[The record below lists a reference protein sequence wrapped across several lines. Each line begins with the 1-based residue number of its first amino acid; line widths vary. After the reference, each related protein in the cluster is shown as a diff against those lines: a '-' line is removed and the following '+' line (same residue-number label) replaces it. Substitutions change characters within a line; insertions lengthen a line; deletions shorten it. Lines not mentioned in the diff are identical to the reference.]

1 MSATAAR
8 YEADKILA
16 ELPDRI
22 SDAIKPFAL
31 QNPDH
36 PALVQGGVTW
46 SYADLDAIAAS
57 TAITLADYGVRPG
70 DRVMIVSENSLALA
84 ALLLAASEIDAW
96 SVIVNPRLSEREI
109 DLIRDHSGARRVFYT
124 IEVSDNAR
132 QHANRHG
139 AAIVSLNALGTL
151 GIGPLNE
158 QTVPEPVETDSSRQV
173 AALLYTSGTTGNP
186 KGVMLIHR
194 NILFSARVVG
204 AQRGMTSADK
214 AYCVLP
220 ISHIVGYSAIL
231 IASLMFG
238 STVQIVPRY
247 DPAAL
252 VSAIA
257 DDGITMLFGV
267 PATYQRLLEHK
278 AVAGIAKL
286 PRGKLRSLSVA
297 GAPLDLTLKSAVEAE
312 FGLPLLNAYGI
323 TECAPGISGVRAS
336 APRSDNAVGPLIAG
350 IEARL
355 VKPGGGPVAPGEV
368 GELHVRG
375 PNVMR
380 GYYRAPEATA
390 AAIDPEGWFNTG
402 DLARF
407 DGDIMFIVGRT
418 KELIIRSG
426 FNVYPAEV
434 EAVLNEHPA
443 VVQSA
448 VTGRAVTGNEEVVA
462 YVQLL
467 PGSTVKAADLMAH
480 AARQLAPYKRPCEI
494 IVLDALPAGSTGKIL
509 KASPGRGRS
518 RPGNT
523 AGIGNIGR
531 PRGGSI
537 GTQERDRGGDRRRGF
552 YRRRD
557 RQEIRVRRLHSFR
570 RSTAR

>member
-16 ELPDRI
+16 QLPDRI
-22 SDAIKPFAL
+22 SDVIKPFAR
-31 QNPDH
+31 QSPDH
-36 PALVQGGVTW
+36 PALVQDGVTW
-46 SYADLDAIAAS
+46 TYGDLMAIVAS
-57 TAITLADYGVRPG
+57 TAITLADYGIRPG
-70 DRVMIVSENSLALA
+70 DRAMIVSENSLAVA
-84 ALLLAASEIDAW
+84 AILLAASEIDAW

-139 AAIVSLNALGTL
+139 AAVAAIHRLGTL

-158 QTVPEPVETDSSRQV
+158 QTRPEPVEADRSRQV
-173 AALLYTSGTTGNP
+173 AAILYTSGTTGNP
-186 KGVMLIHR
+186 KGVMLTHR
-194 NILFSARVVG
+194 NVLFSARVVG
-204 AQRGMTSADK
+204 SQRGVTPADK

-220 ISHIVGYSAIL
+220 MSHIVGYSAIL

-238 STVQIVPRY
+238 CTVQLVPRY

-257 DDGITMLFGV
+257 DEGITLLFGV

-297 GAPLDLTLKSAVEAE
+297 GAPLDLTLKSEIETE

-323 TECAPGISGVRAS
+323 TECAPGISSVRAS

-355 VKPGGGPVAPGEV
+355 VKPGGGAVAPREV

-390 AAIDPEGWFNTG
+390 AAIDRDGWFNTG

-407 DGDIMFIVGRT
+407 DGDILFIVGRT

-448 VTGRAVTGNEEVVA
+448 VVGRAVMGNEEVVA
-462 YVQLL
+462 FVQLL
-467 PGSTVKAADLMAH
+467 PGSTAKPADLMAH
-480 AARQLAPYKRPCEI
+480 AGRQLAPYKRPSEI

-509 KASPGRGRS
+509 KHRLAEV
-518 RPGNT
+518 
-523 AGIGNIGR
+523 A
-531 PRGGSI
+531 
-537 GTQERDRGGDRRRGF
+537 RD
-552 YRRRD
+552 
-557 RQEIRVRRLHSFR
+557 QVIQL
-570 RSTAR
+570 A